1 MKPSQEA
8 NSDSVFCLLLSQR
21 KYTIHIYMVLSD
33 LIYIVTFYHFN
44 IIIIIIKTFYLM
56 VSVMQLKDLR

>member
-33 LIYIVTFYHFN
+33 LIYIVTFYHF
-44 IIIIIIKTFYLM
+44 ISIIIIKTFYLM
-56 VSVMQLKDLR
+56 VSFMQLKDLR